1 MSKCLVGGGASNASP
16 LAWLGMIKLV
26 ILLFSLLK
34 KKILFSKIKNTNII
48 VKNKA
53 GNDFKTESN

>member
-1 MSKCLVGGGASNASP
+1 MLGGGGASNASP